1 MYWSLR
7 KLVENIYFLHMFL
20 ENSYINKEARKL
32 VGRGYNLVFFALL
45 KYISDWNVLSILN
58 WIYIFKAALH
68 NSRVFPGKKKHV
80 FYPFDLD
87 GAWAGACQDIKRKN
101 RLRSM
106 LSRFLDIAK
115 RIELRSELYYCA
127 FLSAHT
133 QTKGS
138 NDYSN
143 MAQLVHFTCV
153 QNSLNSRWSK
163 TDCLSLF
170 WGLLASSFC
179 SQNLGK
185 PRITKCRLSLFI
197 FFSSGSLY

>member
-32 VGRGYNLVFFALL
+32 VGGGYNLVFSFALL

-68 NSRVFPGKKKHV
+68 NSWVFPGKKKHV

-87 GAWAGACQDIKRKN
+87 GAWAGTCQDIKRKN

-106 LSRFLDIAK
+106 LSLFLDIEK

-133 QTKGS
+133 QNKR
-138 NDYSN
+138 
-143 MAQLVHFTCV
+143 Q
-153 QNSLNSRWSK
+153 
-163 TDCLSLF
+163 
-170 WGLLASSFC
+170 
-179 SQNLGK
+179 
-185 PRITKCRLSLFI
+185 
-197 FFSSGSLY
+197 